1 MCVNRLRAAVPRPN
15 RPRPIPPAPDIV
27 TRFIVM
33 IVIIVISLLRCTYG
47 AAWRG
52 ARAGISPSPTAPTV
66 SGCSASRSSTARLFE
81 GLTTMVAG
89 KQSPNEAAA
98 CG

>member
-1 MCVNRLRAAVPRPN
+1 MCVNRVRAAVPRPN

-27 TRFIVM
+27 THIIIIV
-33 IVIIVISLLRCTYG
+33 VVISLLRCAYG
-47 AAWRG
+47 APWRG
-52 ARAGISPSPTAPTV
+52 ARAGISPSPTAPTA

>member
-1 MCVNRLRAAVPRPN
+1 MCVNRVRAAVPRPN

-27 TRFIVM
+27 THI
-33 IVIIVISLLRCTYG
+33 IVIIVRCAYG
-47 AAWRG
+47 APWRG
-52 ARAGISPSPTAPTV
+52 ARAGISPSPTAPTA